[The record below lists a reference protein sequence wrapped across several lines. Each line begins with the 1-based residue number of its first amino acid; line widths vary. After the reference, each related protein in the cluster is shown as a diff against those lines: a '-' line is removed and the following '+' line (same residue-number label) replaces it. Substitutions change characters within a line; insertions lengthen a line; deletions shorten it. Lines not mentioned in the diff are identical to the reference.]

1 MRTGSGY
8 GSELVPFLFHNPA
21 GLGRWACAEACS
33 FSSCVAC
40 SRTTMALCRADS
52 AWYLWGN
59 LEGELFRVWAPM
71 GPGVKLYGKSS
82 EKYRSSENQLSNPNL
97 PKSFS
102 LAGLALVNRGFGVG
116 AALQEGW
123 PGLEKKGFNLKN
135 RRSTQNKTAGWQ
147 PRKGET
153 ETNVNK
159 NANCYS

>member
-1 MRTGSGY
+1 M
-8 GSELVPFLFHNPA
+8 
-21 GLGRWACAEACS
+21 
-33 FSSCVAC
+33 
-40 SRTTMALCRADS
+40 ADS

-82 EKYRSSENQLSNPNL
+82 EKYRSSENQLSNPDL
-97 PKSFS
+97 SKSFS
-102 LAGLALVNRGFGVG
+102 LAGLALVNRGFGVR

-123 PGLEKKGFNLKN
+123 PGLEKKGFNLKQ

-159 NANCYS
+159 NANCYG